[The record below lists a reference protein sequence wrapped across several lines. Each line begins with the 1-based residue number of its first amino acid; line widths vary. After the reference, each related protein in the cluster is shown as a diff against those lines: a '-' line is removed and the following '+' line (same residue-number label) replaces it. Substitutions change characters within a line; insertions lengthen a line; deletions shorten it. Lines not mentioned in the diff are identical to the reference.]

1 MVRLPAVLET
11 GSIDKCYVLSD
22 AFDVCMTIKTGS
34 FTDDVKD
41 SDTYL
46 TKICYPVERYLIGY
60 AVRNK
65 ERLISAIISN
75 ALLNEPVGF
84 EQLRKIHVDKSLET
98 IGDFILDFVIID
110 NFATKDRYTAQQIDD
125 FRQWYGNNENL
136 QHFAKNCLRLHTY
149 ILWGPD
155 ERKQQKWDQPTTVI
169 LADRF
174 EMLIAI
180 LYLEKG
186 IDAVKEFL
194 QKHHFF
200 EEIDKIKKS

>member
-1 MVRLPAVLET
+1 ME
-11 GSIDKCYVLSD
+11 D
-22 AFDVCMTIKTGS
+22 AA
-34 FTDDVKD
+34 D
-41 SDTYL
+41 SDNYL
-46 TKICYPVERYLIGY
+46 AKICYPAERYLIGY
-60 AVRNK
+60 SVRNK

-75 ALLNEPVGF
+75 ALLNEPAGF
-84 EQLRKIHVDKSLET
+84 EELKVIHVDKSLET

-136 QHFAKNCLRLHTY
+136 QYFAKNCIHLQTY

-174 EMLIAI
+174 EMLIAV
-180 LYLEKG
+180 LYLEQG

-194 QKHHFF
+194 KKHHFF
-200 EEIDKIKKS
+200 EEIDKLKKP

>member
-1 MVRLPAVLET
+1 MRCIHPFSSGQLLPAGLI
-11 GSIDKCYVLSD
+11 GNHYVLSD
-22 AFDVCMTIKTGS
+22 TLAVYMATSTGS
-34 FTDDVKD
+34 SREDAAGPDP
-41 SDTYL
+41 YL
-46 TKICYPVERYLIGY
+46 GRICYPVERYLLGY
-60 AVRNK
+60 PVRNK

-84 EQLRKIHVDKSLET
+84 EQLSTIHVDKSLET

-136 QHFAKNCLRLHTY
+136 QYFAKNCLHLQNY

-174 EMLIAI
+174 EMLVAVI
-180 LYLEKG
+180 YLEKG

-194 QKHHFF
+194 HKASFF
-200 EEIDKIKKS
+200 

>member
-1 MVRLPAVLET
+1 MR
-11 GSIDKCYVLSD
+11 DNCYVLSGTLLFRETHNRGIVVE
-22 AFDVCMTIKTGS
+22 AAA
-34 FTDDVKD
+34 D
-41 SDTYL
+41 SKTYL
-46 TKICYPVERYLIGY
+46 DMICYPVEKYLIGY
-60 AVRNK
+60 TVRDK

-98 IGDFILDFVIID
+98 IGDCILDFVIID
-110 NFATKDRYTAQQIDD
+110 NFATKKRCTAQDIDD

-136 QHFAKNCLRLHTY
+136 QYFAKTCIHLQTY

-155 ERKQQKWDQPTTVI
+155 ERKQQKWEQPTTVI

-174 EMLIAI
+174 EMLIAVI
-180 LYLEKG
+180 YLEKG
-186 IDAVKEFL
+186 IGAVKEFL

-200 EEIDKIKKS
+200 EELDVIGRSKAGR

>member
-1 MVRLPAVLET
+1 MIE
-11 GSIDKCYVLSD
+11 KHYVLSY
-22 AFDVCMTIKTGS
+22 ALAVYMTTRTGS
-34 FTDDVKD
+34 SMEDAAD
-41 SDTYL
+41 SENYHN
-46 TKICYPVERYLIGY
+46 KICYPVERYLLGY
-60 AVRNK
+60 TVRNK

-84 EQLRKIHVDKSLET
+84 EQLRKVHVDKSLET

-136 QHFAKNCLRLHTY
+136 QYFAKNCIHLQNY

-174 EMLIAI
+174 EMLVAVI
-180 LYLEKG
+180 YLEKG

-194 QKHHFF
+194 KKHHFF
-200 EEIDKIKKS
+200 EEIDRIKTP

>member
-1 MVRLPAVLET
+1 ME
-11 GSIDKCYVLSD
+11 D
-22 AFDVCMTIKTGS
+22 AA
-34 FTDDVKD
+34 D

-46 TKICYPVERYLIGY
+46 EKYVILWNGISSGYP
-60 AVRNK
+60 VRNK

-84 EQLRKIHVDKSLET
+84 EQLKKIPVDKSLET

-110 NFATKDRYTAQQIDD
+110 NFATKDQYTAQQIDD

-136 QHFAKNCLRLHTY
+136 QYFAKNCIHLQNY

-174 EMLIAI
+174 EMLIAVI
-180 LYLEKG
+180 YLEKG

-194 QKHHFF
+194 KKHHFF
-200 EEIDKIKKS
+200 EEIDK